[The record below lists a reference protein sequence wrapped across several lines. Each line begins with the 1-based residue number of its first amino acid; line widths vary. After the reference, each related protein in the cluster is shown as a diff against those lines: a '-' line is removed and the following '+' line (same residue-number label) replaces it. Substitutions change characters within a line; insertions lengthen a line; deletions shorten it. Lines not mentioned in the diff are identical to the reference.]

1 MKVFYMRRQD
11 FVATTLAIALALPAG
26 ASADLAILQYH
37 HISNNT
43 PGATSTSPALFQA
56 QLQMIEQLGLAVEPL
71 FEATQK
77 ALAGDG
83 GDAVALSFDDAYSS
97 VYSNAAPIL
106 TRLNYP
112 YTLFVNTDTIGN
124 SGFMTL
130 QQLQEL
136 AFTGLAT
143 IANHS
148 AGHGHLAKAPNE
160 NVEQWRERVRQSL
173 DGAQTLLEREFGSA
187 PPMFAYPYGEFDAAL
202 EQQMNQRGWL
212 AFGQQSGPVGATSS
226 RTRLPRFP
234 MANAYGQLQGLE
246 NKLLSKALP
255 VPAKDLPDG
264 IVSANPPHLR
274 MTLPSGFTPDKLT
287 CFGSGQGRIKVTAN
301 AQQANVQAPA
311 AFSSRRF
318 RYNCTYPAGDGRF
331 YWLSQPWLDLS
342 RPED

>member
-1 MKVFYMRRQD
+1 MRRQG
-11 FVATTLAIALALPAG
+11 FVAATLAIALVLPAG

-37 HISNNT
+37 HISDST
-43 PGATSTSPALFQA
+43 PDATSTSPALFQA
-56 QLQMIEQLGLAVEPL
+56 QLQLIEQLGLAVEPL
-71 FEATQK
+71 YEATQK
-77 ALAGDG
+77 ALAGNG

-106 TRLNYP
+106 ARLNYP
-112 YTLFVNTDTIGN
+112 YTLFVNADTIGN
-124 SGFMTL
+124 IGFMTL

-136 AFTGLAT
+136 ASTGLAT

-148 AGHGHLAKAPNE
+148 AGHGHLAKTPNE
-160 NVEQWRERVRQSL
+160 EAKQWQERINQSL
-173 DGAQTLLEREFGSA
+173 DSAQTLLEKEFGKA
-187 PPMFAYPYGEFDAAL
+187 PPMFAYPYGEFDSAL
-202 EQQMNQRGWL
+202 EQQIDQRGWL

-246 NKLLSKALP
+246 NKSLSKALP
-255 VPAKDLPDG
+255 VAAEDLPDG
-264 IVSANPPHLR
+264 IVSTNPPHLR
-274 MTLPSGFTPDKLT
+274 ITLPNGFTPDKLT

-318 RYNCTYPAGDGRF
+318 RYNCTYPTDNGRF

>member
-1 MKVFYMRRQD
+1 MKEFYMRRQD
-11 FVATTLAIALALPAG
+11 FLAATLAIVLALPAG
-26 ASADLAILQYH
+26 AYADLAILQYH
-37 HISNNT
+37 HISNNA
-43 PGATSTSPALFQA
+43 PGATSTSPALFEA
-56 QLQMIEQLGLAVEPL
+56 QLQLIDQLGLAVEPL
-71 FEATQK
+71 YEATQK
-77 ALAGDG
+77 ALAGNG

-106 TRLNYP
+106 ARLNYP
-112 YTLFVNTDTIGN
+112 YTLFVSTDTIGN

-130 QQLQEL
+130 QQLREL
-136 AFTGLAT
+136 ASTGLAT

-148 AGHGHLAKAPNE
+148 AGHGHLAKTPNE
-160 NVEQWRERVRQSL
+160 TAQQWQERVHQSL
-173 DGAQTLLEREFGSA
+173 DGAQTLLEKEFGNA

-202 EQQMNQRGWL
+202 EQQINQRGWL

-226 RTRLPRFP
+226 HTRLPRFP
-234 MANAYGQLQGLE
+234 MANAYGQLQSLN

-255 VPAKDLPDG
+255 VPAKGLPDG
-264 IVSANPPHLR
+264 IVSTNPPHLLL
-274 MTLPSGFTPDKLT
+274 TLPNGFTPGKLT
-287 CFGSGQGRIKVTAN
+287 CFGSGQGQIKVAAH

>member
-1 MKVFYMRRQD
+1 MKVFNMRRQD

-97 VYSNAAPIL
+97 VYSNAVPIL

-124 SGFMTL
+124 NGFMTL

-136 AFTGLAT
+136 ASTGLAT

-148 AGHGHLAKAPNE
+148 AGHGHLASAPNE
-160 NVEQWRERVRQSL
+160 KVEQWRERVRQSL

-202 EQQMNQRGWL
+202 EQQVNQRGWL

-255 VPAKDLPDG
+255 VSAKDLPDG

-287 CFGSGQGRIKVTAN
+287 CFGSGQGRIKVTAD
-301 AQQANVQAPA
+301 AQRAMVQAPA

>member
-1 MKVFYMRRQD
+1 MHRQD
-11 FVATTLAIALALPAG
+11 FIAATLAIALALPAG

-43 PGATSTSPALFQA
+43 PGATSTSPALFEA
-56 QLQMIEQLGLAVEPL
+56 QLQLIDQLGLAVEPL
-71 FEATQK
+71 YEATQK
-77 ALAGDG
+77 ALAGNG

-106 TRLNYP
+106 ARLNYP
-112 YTLFVNTDTIGN
+112 YTLFVNTDTIGK

-136 AFTGLAT
+136 ASTGLAT

-148 AGHGHLAKAPNE
+148 AGHGHLAKTPNE
-160 NVEQWRERVRQSL
+160 KVEQWQERVHQGL
-173 DGAQTLLEREFGSA
+173 DGAQTLLEKEFGNA

-202 EQQMNQRGWL
+202 EQQINQRGWL

-246 NKLLSKALP
+246 NKLLSKAFP

-264 IVSANPPHLR
+264 IVSTNPPHLR
-274 MTLPSGFTPDKLT
+274 MSLPSGFTPDKLT

>member
-1 MKVFYMRRQD
+1 MRRQD
-11 FVATTLAIALALPAG
+11 FVAATLAIALALPAG
-26 ASADLAILQYH
+26 AHADLAILQYH

-43 PGATSTSPALFQA
+43 PGATSTSPALFEA
-56 QLQMIEQLGLAVEPL
+56 QLQLIDQLGLAVEPL
-71 FEATQK
+71 YEATQR
-77 ALAGDG
+77 ALAGNG

-106 TRLNYP
+106 ARLNYP
-112 YTLFVNTDTIGN
+112 YTLFVSTDTIGN

-130 QQLQEL
+130 QQLHEL
-136 AFTGLAT
+136 ASTGLAT

-148 AGHGHLAKAPNE
+148 AGHGHLARTPNE
-160 NVEQWRERVRQSL
+160 KVQQWQERVDQGL
-173 DGAQTLLEREFGSA
+173 DGAQTLLEKEFGNAS
-187 PPMFAYPYGEFDAAL
+187 PMFAYPYGEFDAAL
-202 EQQMNQRGWL
+202 EQQINQRGWL

-234 MANAYGQLQGLE
+234 MANAYGQLQGLGS
-246 NKLLSKALP
+246 KLLSKALP

-264 IVSANPPHLR
+264 IISANPPHLR
-274 MTLPSGFTPDKLT
+274 ITLPSGLTPDKLA
-287 CFGSGQGRIKVTAN
+287 CFGSGQGQIKVAAH

>member
-1 MKVFYMRRQD
+1 MRRQD
-11 FVATTLAIALALPAG
+11 FVAATLAIALALPAG

-56 QLQMIEQLGLAVEPL
+56 QLQLIDQLGLAVEPL
-71 FEATQK
+71 YEATQK
-77 ALAGDG
+77 ALAGNG

-106 TRLNYP
+106 ARLNYP

-130 QQLQEL
+130 QQLREL
-136 AFTGLAT
+136 ASTGLAT

-148 AGHGHLAKAPNE
+148 AGHGHLAKTPNE
-160 NVEQWRERVRQSL
+160 KEEQWQERVHRGL
-173 DGAQTLLEREFGSA
+173 DGAQTLLEQEFGNA
-187 PPMFAYPYGEFDAAL
+187 PPMFAYPYGEFDTAL

-234 MANAYGQLQGLE
+234 MANAYGQLQGLD

>member
-1 MKVFYMRRQD
+1 MKVSD
-11 FVATTLAIALALPAG
+11 K
-26 ASADLAILQYH
+26 
-37 HISNNT
+37 
-43 PGATSTSPALFQA
+43 
-56 QLQMIEQLGLAVEPL
+56 LGKDP
-71 FEATQK
+71 TQK
-77 ALAGDG
+77 ALAGNG
-83 GDAVALSFDDAYSS
+83 GNVVALSFDDAYSS

-106 TRLNYP
+106 ARLNYP

-136 AFTGLAT
+136 ASTGLAT

-148 AGHGHLAKAPNE
+148 AGHGHLAKKPDE
-160 NVEQWRERVRQSL
+160 KVQHWQERVHQSL
-173 DGAQTLLEREFGSA
+173 DGAQTLLEKEFGNA
-187 PPMFAYPYGEFDAAL
+187 PPMFAYPYGEFDSAL

-246 NKLLSKALP
+246 HKLLSKALP
-255 VPAKDLPDG
+255 VPGEDLPDG
-264 IVSANPPHLR
+264 IVSTNPPHLQ
-274 MTLPSGFTPDKLT
+274 MTLPSGFTPDKLS
-287 CFGSGQGRIKVTAN
+287 CFGSGQGRIKVIAK